1 MKTPARF
8 SRFLVFA
15 ATASLLGSGCIAVT
29 VGTPATYEVPGDA
42 VPQTKT
48 ENSLQTKATGIRTV
62 SAEIVPEVSYDV
74 NAFARLAVGK
84 RDGSTPAAFRN
95 AKLDRDLKPD
105 EVSIRLNSSLKGTLV
120 TERELHPSWRVEV
133 RHRIS
138 FGLFPAWAES
148 MLKRDNALS
157 PYDMDHVPTSHLGN
171 GRGGLRNLLYP
182 IAVVASTAKA
192 LIVEPFDWSDR
203 AFECHTHG
211 FAGDPE
217 PEREVAKYGYE
228 SEEDLPFRVAL
239 QVPELRLP
247 RRADMS
253 TRSVRWKDPWTGEY
267 WNETVRTHSPQ
278 FDFTHQALLGMHKW
292 REIVVER
299 NESGQTVP
307 GKDVDFS
314 AAGSYILLD
323 GTAELSIP
331 SLQWSQLRRVE
342 NGILEGKVVFSL
354 PSVAPGAER
363 VSAILRFSASSVDAE
378 MLDRGGL
385 VERLGYGARQTYD
398 CSERDKLEISAA
410 QVSAL
415 SEFVSREIPLALV
428 LPVDPAKGTASP
440 KETPAVSVVEVHHHW
455 HPQEIEAKGVRPYDV
470 ETAEPF
476 ADGHAAWTVTILD
489 ESKTADEV
497 DAMVRRFIERNLR
510 EAFSAA
516 NAVSDESAIRV
527 HVSWTVDGRSLRYE
541 GTAWLLA
548 ADVESFSYDAASR
561 RGTVS
566 LRIPPYADFRE
577 FKEFA
582 RRTIG
587 EIVRDKN
594 VSLAVDDRPPEEAL
608 YEVVDENFHPDTRLL
623 AVEFKAVE

>member
-566 LRIPPYADFRE
+566 LRIPPYADVRE

>member
-1 MKTPARF
+1 MKAPAVLARL
-8 SRFLVFA
+8 LVFA

-29 VGTPATYEVPGDA
+29 VGTPKTYEVPGDA
-42 VPQTKT
+42 VPQTKA
-48 ENSLQTKATGIRTV
+48 ENRLQTNATGIRTV

-74 NAFARLAVGK
+74 KTYAHLAVGK
-84 RDGSTPAAFRN
+84 RDGSTPAAFRD
-95 AKLDRDLKPD
+95 AKYDRDLKPG
-105 EVSIRLNSSLKGTLV
+105 EVSIRLNSSLKGSLV
-120 TERELHPSWRVEV
+120 TERELSPSWRVEV

-148 MLKRDNALS
+148 MLKRDNSLS
-157 PYDMDHVPTSHLGN
+157 PYDMNHVPTSHLGN

-307 GKDVDFS
+307 GQDAPFS
-314 AAGSYILLD
+314 SAGSYVLPD
-323 GTAELSIP
+323 GWMDLSIP
-331 SLQWSQLRRVE
+331 SLQWSQRRRAE
-342 NGILEGKVVFSL
+342 KGSPKVVFSL
-354 PSVAPGAER
+354 PPVAPGAER
-363 VSAILRFSASSVDAE
+363 VSAILRFSASSADAG

-385 VERLGYGARQTYD
+385 VARIEYGVRQTYD
-398 CSERDKLEISAA
+398 CSEQDKLEISAA
-410 QVSAL
+410 QFAALSAL
-415 SEFVSREIPLALV
+415 ATRELPLALV
-428 LPVDPAKGTASP
+428 LPVDPAIGTELP
-440 KETPAVSVVEVHHHW
+440 KEPPSVSVVEVHHHW
-455 HPQEIEAKGVRPYDV
+455 YPREVETTGTRPYDV

-497 DAMVRRFIERNLR
+497 DAMVRPFIERNLR
-510 EAFSAA
+510 EAFVAA
-516 NAVSDESAIRV
+516 NAVSDESAIRA
-527 HVSWTVDGRSLRYE
+527 HVAWTVDGRALRYD
-541 GTAWLLA
+541 GTVWLLA
-548 ADVESFSYDAASR
+548 ADVEAFAYDASSR
-561 RGTVS
+561 RGTAS
-566 LRIPPYADFRE
+566 LRIPPHADVRE
-577 FKEFA
+577 FKAFA

-594 VSLAVDDRPPEEAL
+594 ISLAVDSRPPEGAR

-623 AVEFKAVE
+623 VVEFEAVE